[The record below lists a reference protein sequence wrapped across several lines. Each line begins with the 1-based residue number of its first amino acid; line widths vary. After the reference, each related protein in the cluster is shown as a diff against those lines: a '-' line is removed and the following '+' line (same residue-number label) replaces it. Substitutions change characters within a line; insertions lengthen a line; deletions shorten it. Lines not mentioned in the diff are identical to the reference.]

1 MQLDIREQYNQ
12 FPKEFS
18 INQTT
23 KNQVNRTMAYE
34 MVNPHLINAN
44 VLDLCCGDGVDAGY
58 FTQQGA
64 KVVGIDASEGLINLA
79 RTDYPHIRF
88 DVGLAEQLPYENE
101 QFDVV
106 YSKYAIMTSA
116 DMQPIFNEAHR
127 VLKPGGVFVYLVTH
141 PIRQFMEKKQHN
153 ANYFKKEI
161 VDCVILDGTV
171 TVKEPTHKFTEY
183 FNKDFFEKFELVDF
197 TEAYDPAAEMVSGA
211 VYPGFMIIKAKK
223 K

>member
-1 MQLDIREQYNQ
+1 MQLDLREQYNQ
-12 FPKEFS
+12 FPQEFS
-18 INQTT
+18 FNQVD
-23 KNQVNRTMAYE
+23 KNQVNRVMAYE
-34 MVNPHLINAN
+34 VVAPHLANAE
-44 VLDLCCGDGVDAGY
+44 VLDLCCGDGTDAGY

-64 KVVGIDASEGLINLA
+64 KVTGIDASQALVNLA
-79 RTDYPHIRF
+79 KTEYPHIKF

-101 QFDVV
+101 KFDVV

-116 DMQPIFNEAHR
+116 DMQPIFDEAYR
-127 VLKPGGVFVYLVTH
+127 VLKTGGVFVYLVTH
-141 PIRQFMEKKQHN
+141 PIRQFMEKKQSN

-171 TVKEPTHKFTEY
+171 TVKEPTHKFAEY
-183 FNKDFFEKFELVDF
+183 FNKGFFEKFELVDF
-197 TEAYDPAAEMVSGA
+197 SEAYDPAAEMVNGA

>member
-12 FPKEFS
+12 FSNEFS
-18 INQTT
+18 VNQQE
-23 KNQVNRTMAYE
+23 KNQINRTMAYE
-34 MVNPHLINAN
+34 MVNSHLAN
-44 VLDLCCGDGVDAGY
+44 STVLDLCCGDGIDAGY
-58 FTQQGA
+58 FAQQGA
-64 KVVGIDASEGLINLA
+64 KVVGLDASEGLINIA
-79 RTDYPHIRF
+79 KATYPHIRF
-88 DVGLAEQLPYENE
+88 DVGLAEKLPYADN
-101 QFDVV
+101 QYDVV

-116 DMQPIFNEAHR
+116 DMEPIFKEVQR

-183 FNKDFFEKFELVDF
+183 FNKDFFEKFELVDY
-197 TEAYDPAAEMVSGA
+197 TEAYDPAAEMVNGA